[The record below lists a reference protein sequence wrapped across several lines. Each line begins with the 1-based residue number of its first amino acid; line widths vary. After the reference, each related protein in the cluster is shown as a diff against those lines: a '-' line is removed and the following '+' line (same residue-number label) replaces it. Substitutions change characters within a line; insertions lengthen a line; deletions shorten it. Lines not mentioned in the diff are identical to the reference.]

1 MTVELSAVAQIVE
14 SVFDAMLG
22 VPLEETATA
31 WFPAADR
38 ITAAVHLSGAWDG
51 VLTLECSRSQ
61 ACRFAARFLSMEP
74 ASQVDD
80 VVRDV
85 MGELANMIGGNLKS
99 ILTHG
104 LHLSMPSVIDGE
116 YSYRVCGTEIRDQLT
131 FECQEGMFW
140 VTVLTSAI

>member
-1 MTVELSAVAQIVE
+1 MTIELSGVAQIVE

-22 VPLEETATA
+22 LPLEETAA
-31 WFPAADR
+31 PWFPGSDR
-38 ITAAVHLSGAWDG
+38 LTSAVHLSGAWDG
-51 VLTLECSRSQ
+51 ALMLECTRSQ
-61 ACRFAARFLSMEP
+61 ACCFAARFLSMEP
-74 ASQVDD
+74 VDHVDD

-116 YSYRVCGTEIRDQLT
+116 YSWRICGSEIRDQIT
-131 FECQEGMFW
+131 FECQEGTFW
-140 VTVLTSAI
+140 VTVLTNAN